1 MKIEVK
7 NCFECPFANNDNE
20 YGRVECGLAE
30 RLRIDLGLEVWENL
44 PHDRIHEKCPITDK
58 VEITRSPS

>member
-20 YGRVECGLAE
+20 YGRVDCGLAE
-30 RLRIDLGLEVWENL
+30 RLRIDLGLEVWGNL
-44 PHDRIHEKCPITDK
+44 PHDRRHAACPMTSWG
-58 VEITRSPS
+58 EITISPA